1 MKWIKINNVP
11 YVSKNQELERLGIDN
26 ESDTYFS
33 WALLPFLPEFM
44 AIYPVLDSFGKLND
58 KMVNLVLDET
68 SFVIK
73 KHISELITELADF
86 EDNKKLIYEV
96 EQVTE
101 EEE

>member
-1 MKWIKINNVP
+1 
-11 YVSKNQELERLGIDN
+11 
-26 ESDTYFS
+26 
-33 WALLPFLPEFM
+33 M
-44 AIYPVLDSFGKLND
+44 AIYPVLDDLGKLND

>member
-1 MKWIKINNVP
+1 
-11 YVSKNQELERLGIDN
+11 
-26 ESDTYFS
+26 
-33 WALLPFLPEFM
+33 M
-44 AIYPVLDSFGKLND
+44 AIYPVLDNLGKLND

-73 KHISELITELADF
+73 KPISELIVELADF